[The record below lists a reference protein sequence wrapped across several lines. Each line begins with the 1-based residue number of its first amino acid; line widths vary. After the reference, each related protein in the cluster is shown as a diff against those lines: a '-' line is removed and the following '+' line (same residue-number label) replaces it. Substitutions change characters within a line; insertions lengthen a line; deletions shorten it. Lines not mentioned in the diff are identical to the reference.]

1 MKKLYLVWYEENIL
15 NEIGIL
21 EKDNSEYKFYYTN
34 FQSNDLQVFSKN
46 GLFPGFYDLNTVY
59 VSVELFPNITKRLPS
74 KQRDDYNQILNNFK
88 VKNKDDRW
96 EILEKTEGKNSDDYF
111 LFVTKNKLEMLRH
124 KVGKN

>member
-1 MKKLYLVWYEENIL
+1 M
-15 NEIGIL
+15 
-21 EKDNSEYKFYYTN
+21 
-34 FQSNDLQVFSKN
+34 FSKN